1 MKDASW
7 TARGFDLHGRTAFV
21 TGASRGIGA
30 TLALTLAKAGANVAI
45 AARRIDDLAETANA
59 IEAVGR
65 QTLPLALDVTDVGTI
80 PAAFDL
86 VASRLG
92 MVDILVNNAGI
103 EEVRPSLDVDETL
116 WDRILDTNLK
126 GAFFTAQ
133 AAGRQM
139 AAGQGGSIINLC
151 SVTSFVGIPTA
162 IPYGSSKTGLLGM
175 TRALAAEW
183 APLGI
188 RVNAI
193 APGYF
198 RTAMTDAFYADT
210 AWETGMQA
218 KIPMGRFGQMSD
230 LGDVAVFL
238 ASPASSYMTGQ
249 CLSVDGGLLAS
260 I

>member
-1 MKDASW
+1 MTNISGKGS
-7 TARGFDLHGRTAFV
+7 GFDLAGKTALV

-30 TLALTLAKAGANVAI
+30 ALAVALARAGSHVAI
-45 AARRIDDLAETANA
+45 TARRIEDLGETVGAV
-59 IEAVGR
+59 EAAGGR
-65 QTLPLALDVTDVGTI
+65 VIALALDVTAVDTI
-80 PAAFDL
+80 QAAFDAT
-86 VASRLG
+86 VAAFGGL
-92 MVDILVNNAGI
+92 DILVNNAGM
-103 EEVRPSLDVDETL
+103 EEVRPSLDVDEAL

-133 AAGRQM
+133 AAGRRM
-139 AAGQGGSIINLC
+139 AGNGGGSIINLC

-162 IPYGSSKTGLLGM
+162 VPYGSSKTGLLGM

-198 RTAMTDAFYADT
+198 RTAMTDAFYANAD
-210 AWETGMQA
+210 WESGMQA
-218 KIPMGRFGQMSD
+218 KIPMGRFGQMND

-238 ASPASSYMTGQ
+238 ASTASSYITGQ
-249 CLSVDGGLLAS
+249 CLTVDGGLLAS